1 MLIKNPFFP
10 AISNVWGQTQQFN
23 SAIALAGSGITSG
36 YGVNA
41 PVRGVVLALNNNT
54 SAMGFDVYGNI
65 IPINPSGMASGA
77 SWNVFNSAGDQA
89 FEIIVGGTVSPW
101 SFISPGKANGI
112 ALGTTP
118 VASAPTI
125 ASGTVYRNTSTS
137 YQTLD
142 IPVYAST
149 SGTAGT
155 VAVAY
160 GTSSSPSTVYTQ
172 EVSGSTSSG
181 AVGVVHLRVPP
192 QWYYSLTAT
201 GATIGTVT
209 MVQE

>member
-1 MLIKNPFFP
+1 MRIRNPFFP
-10 AISNVWGQTQQFN
+10 EIANTWTKTQQFT
-23 SAIALAGSGITSG
+23 SAIALTGSGITSG

-41 PVRGVVLALNNNT
+41 PVRGVVLVLNNNN
-54 SAMGFDVYGNI
+54 SALGFDEFGNI
-65 IPINPSGMASGA
+65 IPINPSQMGSGA
-77 SWNVFNSAGDQA
+77 TWNVFNSNGDQA
-89 FEIIVGGTVSPW
+89 FEIIVAGSTSPW
-101 SFISPGKANGI
+101 RFISPGKANGI

-118 VASAPTI
+118 AASAPTI
-125 ASGTVYRNTSTS
+125 ASGTVYQNTTAS
-137 YQTLD
+137 YQTFD

-160 GTSSSPSTVYTQ
+160 GTSSTPSTVYTQ
-172 EVSGSTSSG
+172 AVSGSTSSS

-192 QWYYSLTAT
+192 QLYYELTT
-201 GATIGTVT
+201 SGATIGTVT